1 MEPSIDTIICP
12 SPGEIA
18 ARRERLWTTLQK
30 DISACRLCPLAE
42 TRTRTV
48 FGEGPLSAS
57 LMFVGEGPG
66 ADEDEQGLPF
76 VGKAGQLLTTIL
88 SAAGI
93 NRSEV
98 FIGNVVKCRPP
109 GNRVPSVEEMMTCDG
124 YLQTQIALV
133 SPRILVLL
141 GSTPT
146 RWILKTTAPIGELR
160 GQWLKWRGIDV
171 FPMYHPSYLL
181 RNQSRAVG
189 SPKDLTWR
197 DIREVKRH
205 WDEVLGRGR
214 QSNAEA

>member
-1 MEPSIDTIICP
+1 MEPGIDTIIHP
-12 SPGEIA
+12 SPGEIEV
-18 ARRERLWTTLQK
+18 RRERLWETLQK
-30 DISACRLCPLAE
+30 DVSTCRLCPLGE

-109 GNRVPSVEEMMTCDG
+109 NNRVPSVEEMMACDG
-124 YLQTQIALV
+124 YLQAQIALV

-146 RWILKTTAPIGELR
+146 RWILKTTAPIGDLR
-160 GQWLKWRGIDV
+160 GKWLKWRGIEV

-205 WDEVLGRGR
+205 WDELLGGAG
-214 QSNAEA
+214 QSDAER

>member
-1 MEPSIDTIICP
+1 MQAENRTIFCP
-12 SPGEIA
+12 TAEEILS
-18 ARRERLWTTLQK
+18 RRENLWSRLQEEV
-30 DISACRLCPLAE
+30 SGCRLCPLAE
-42 TRTRTV
+42 TRNRTV
-48 FGEGPLSAS
+48 FGDGPRETS
-57 LMFVGEGPG
+57 LMLIGEGPG

-93 NRSEV
+93 DRREV

-109 GNRVPSVEEMMTCDG
+109 GNRVPTLEEMMACDTF
-124 YLQTQIALV
+124 LQTQIALV

-160 GQWLKWRGIDV
+160 GKWFKWKGIEV

-189 SPKDLTWR
+189 SPKDLTWK
-197 DIREVKRH
+197 DIREVKRR
-205 WDEVLGRGR
+205 WDEVKKDAGNTDGAL
-214 QSNAEA
+214 

>member
-1 MEPSIDTIICP
+1 LESGVDMIICP
-12 SPGEIA
+12 SPEEIA
-18 ARRERLWTTLQK
+18 TRRERLWTTLQK
-30 DISACRLCPLAE
+30 DVSRCRLCPLAE

-93 NRSEV
+93 NRSGV

-109 GNRVPSVEEMMTCDG
+109 GNRVPSVEEMMTCDS
-124 YLQTQIALV
+124 YLQAQIALI

-160 GQWLKWRGIDV
+160 GKWLKWRGIDV

-189 SPKDLTWR
+189 SPKDLTWT

-205 WDEVLGRGR
+205 WDEVLGGARP
-214 QSNAEA
+214 SNAEA

>member
-1 MEPSIDTIICP
+1 M
-12 SPGEIA
+12 
-18 ARRERLWTTLQK
+18 
-30 DISACRLCPLAE
+30 
-42 TRTRTV
+42 
-48 FGEGPLSAS
+48 
-57 LMFVGEGPG
+57 
-66 ADEDEQGLPF
+66 
-76 VGKAGQLLTTIL
+76 TTIL

-93 NRSEV
+93 NRAEV

-109 GNRVPSVEEMMTCDG
+109 NNRVPSVEEMMACDG
-124 YLQTQIALV
+124 YLQAQIALV

-146 RWILKTTAPIGELR
+146 RWILKTTAPIGDLR
-160 GQWLKWRGIDV
+160 GKWLKWRGIEV

-181 RNQSRAVG
+181 RNQSRAIG

-214 QSNAEA
+214 QSDAET

>member
-1 MEPSIDTIICP
+1 MGQTVKPIICP
-12 SPGEIA
+12 SPEEVSSI
-18 ARRERLWTTLQK
+18 RKQQWSRLQEEVSK
-30 DISACRLCPLAE
+30 CRLCPLAE
-42 TRTRTV
+42 TRKLTV
-48 FGEGPLSAS
+48 FGDGPMGTS
-57 LMFVGEGPG
+57 LMFIGEGPG

-93 NRSEV
+93 NREEV

-109 GNRVPSVEEMMTCDG
+109 GNRVLSVEAMIACDT

-133 SPRILVLL
+133 APRILVLL

-146 RWILKTTAPIGELR
+146 KWILKTTAPIGELR
-160 GQWLKWRGIDV
+160 GRWFKWRGIDV

-197 DIREVKRH
+197 DIREVKKR
-205 WDEVLGRGR
+205 WDEVREEED
-214 QSNAEA
+214 SADE